1 MKTMQANFR
10 LFLGMILM
18 AGLLTACG
26 NHAPK
31 EAKYI
36 PKDVSAVLVLDPKIL
51 HEKLEKSGIN
61 MDTLINRLF
70 NRGGV
75 DSAGRTKFYDIRD
88 AAGINWNDKIYF
100 FSLQGLTEKQA
111 SSTVFNLMGELT
123 DAKKFEAFLKKQ
135 PALANKPVQK
145 EKTYS
150 YIISSQESMIAWNET
165 NVIGSVYHSEVKP
178 YYDTVAMKFIV
189 PEKANLEKE
198 MKAEVDKYFTQK
210 ESESLASIEA
220 FGNMFKTNS
229 DGYAFSSTNKYL
241 NILGTMPLQLPKL
254 EELVKDNYVASTLS
268 FEDGKVVAT
277 VTTYTNPFVSSILK
291 KYAGPTVNLSL
302 IENYPSENI
311 NMIMMA
317 SFNPEIFGGVLKQLE
332 VEGLVNNFMEKT
344 GFSSQDLYKTLKGD
358 IAVVVSDLSLPTK
371 DLKVKNDST
380 LIVDRKPLGKMVF
393 NAPVGDPVAF
403 AKIMNKAVELGY
415 FTKNRS
421 VYSAG
426 KLISFMGLY
435 VHADDKNLIVA
446 SDSLTYAQY
455 ISNKTKAVIS
465 NEALNMFR
473 GKSAIAYFD
482 IANTIKGFLNNQNGD
497 YKNSL
502 VTAKETIKDMII
514 SSENFDGSTLKG
526 KFEIRLNNEKQN
538 SLVTLTSLFT
548 DIAVDMRMASKK
560 EADLEE
566 KMFPTGVPAI
576 IRTN

>member
-1 MKTMQANFR
+1 MKKIQFKTRFI
-10 LFLGMILM
+10 LGFILM
-18 AGLLTACG
+18 AGLLTACS

-36 PKDVSAVLVLDPKIL
+36 PKDASAVLVLDPKSL
-51 HEKLEKSGIN
+51 HDKLEKSGIN

-70 NRGGV
+70 QRNAV
-75 DSAGRTKFYDIRD
+75 DTGDRAHFYEIKDG
-88 AAGINWNDKIYF
+88 AGINWDSKIF
-100 FSLQGLTEKQA
+100 FFALQNSGQTQS
-111 SSTVFNLMGELT
+111 SSTAMNLMAGLS
-123 DAKKFEAFLKKQ
+123 DATKFETFLKKQ
-135 PALANKPVQK
+135 PFFLNKPVQK

-150 YIISSQESMIAWNET
+150 YVLINSESMIAWNES
-165 NVIGSVYHSEVKP
+165 NVIGSTIKSYIKP
-178 YYDTVAMKFIV
+178 VYDTVAMKFIV
-189 PEKANLEKE
+189 PEKANMEKE
-198 MKAEVDKYFTQK
+198 MKAEVNKYFTQK
-210 ESESLASIEA
+210 ESESLASVDA
-220 FGNMFKTNS
+220 FGKMFQTKS
-229 DGYAFSSTNKYL
+229 DGYAFSSTNSYL
-241 NILGTMPLQLPKL
+241 SVLGTMPLQLPKL

-268 FEDGKVVAT
+268 FEDGKIVAT
-277 VTTYTNPFVSSILK
+277 ATTYTNPFVSSILK
-291 KYAGPTVNLSL
+291 RYAGPTVNLSL

-332 VEGLVNNFMEKT
+332 IEGLVNNFMEKT

-358 IAVVVSDLSLPTK
+358 IAVVISDLQMPSK

-380 LIVDRKPLGKMVF
+380 LSIERKPLGKMIF

-403 AKIMNKAVELGY
+403 AKIMNKAVEVGY
-415 FTKNRS
+415 FSKKGT

-426 KLISFMGLY
+426 KLMSFMGMY
-435 VHADDKNLIVA
+435 MHADEKNLIIA

-455 ISNKTKAVIS
+455 MSNKTKAVIS
-465 NEALNMFR
+465 NDALNMFR

-502 VTAKETIKDMII
+502 VTAKETFKDMII
-514 SSENFDGSTLKG
+514 SSDNFDGTTLKG

-560 EADLEE
+560 EADAEE
-566 KMFPTGVPAI
+566 KMFPTGMPAI

>member
-1 MKTMQANFR
+1 MQANFR
-10 LFLGMILM
+10 LFLGMVLV

-36 PKDVSAVLVLDPKIL
+36 PKNVSAVLVLDPKSL

-75 DSAGRTKFYDIRD
+75 DSAGRTKFYDVRD

-100 FSLQGLTEKQA
+100 FSLQGSTEKQA
-111 SSTVFNLMGELT
+111 SSTVLNLMGELT
-123 DAKKFEAFLKKQ
+123 DAKKFEAYLKKQ
-135 PALANKPVQK
+135 PTFLNKSVQK

-150 YIISSQESMIAWNET
+150 YIVISNESMVAWNET
-165 NVIGSVYHSEVKP
+165 NVIGSVYHSDVKP

-189 PEKANLEKE
+189 PEKANMEKE

-210 ESESLASIEA
+210 ESESLASIDA

-229 DGYAFSSTNKYL
+229 DGYAFSSTNRYL
-241 NILGTMPLQLPKL
+241 SILGTMPLQLPKL

-268 FEDGKVVAT
+268 FEEGKVVAT
-277 VTTYTNPFVSSILK
+277 ATTYTNPFVSSILK

-332 VEGLVNNFMEKT
+332 VEGLVNSFMEKT

-393 NAPVGDPVAF
+393 NAPIGDPAAF

-415 FTKNRS
+415 FTKNGS

-426 KLISFMGLY
+426 KLVSFLGMY

-465 NEALNMFR
+465 NDALNMFR

-482 IANTIKGFLNNQNGD
+482 IANTIKGFLNNQSGD

-502 VTAKETIKDMII
+502 VTAKETFKDMII
-514 SSENFDGSTLKG
+514 STENFDGSTLKG

-560 EADLEE
+560 ETDQEE

>member
-1 MKTMQANFR
+1 M
-10 LFLGMILM
+10 
-18 AGLLTACG
+18 
-26 NHAPK
+26 
-31 EAKYI
+31 
-36 PKDVSAVLVLDPKIL
+36 
-51 HEKLEKSGIN
+51 
-61 MDTLINRLF
+61 
-70 NRGGV
+70 
-75 DSAGRTKFYDIRD
+75 
-88 AAGINWNDKIYF
+88 
-100 FSLQGLTEKQA
+100 
-111 SSTVFNLMGELT
+111 
-123 DAKKFEAFLKKQ
+123 
-135 PALANKPVQK
+135 
-145 EKTYS
+145 
-150 YIISSQESMIAWNET
+150 
-165 NVIGSVYHSEVKP
+165 
-178 YYDTVAMKFIV
+178 
-189 PEKANLEKE
+189 EKE

-210 ESESLASIEA
+210 ESESLASVDA

-229 DGYAFSSTNKYL
+229 DGYAFSSTNRYL
-241 NILGTMPLQLPKL
+241 SILGTMPLQLPKL

-277 VTTYTNPFVSSILK
+277 ATTYTNPFVSSILK

-403 AKIMNKAVELGY
+403 AKIMNKAVEMGY
-415 FTKNRS
+415 FTKNGS

-426 KLISFMGLY
+426 KLMSFVGMY

-455 ISNKTKAVIS
+455 ISHKTKAVIS
-465 NEALNMFR
+465 NDALNMFR

-502 VTAKETIKDMII
+502 VTAKETFKDMII

-526 KFEIRLNNEKQN
+526 RFEIRLNNEKQN

>member
-1 MKTMQANFR
+1 MKKMQFKTR
-10 LFLGMILM
+10 FILGFILM
-18 AGLLTACG
+18 AGLLTACS

-36 PKDVSAVLVLDPKIL
+36 PKDASAVLVLDPKSL
-51 HEKLEKSGIN
+51 HDKLEKSGIN

-70 NRGGV
+70 QRNAV
-75 DSAGRTKFYDIRD
+75 DTGDRAHFYEIKDG
-88 AAGINWNDKIYF
+88 AGINWDSKIF
-100 FSLQGLTEKQA
+100 FFAFQNLGQPQS
-111 SSTVFNLMGELT
+111 SSTAMNLIAGLS
-123 DAKKFEAFLKKQ
+123 DATKFETFLKKQ
-135 PALANKPVQK
+135 PFFLNKPVQK

-150 YIISSQESMIAWNET
+150 YILINSESMIAWNES
-165 NVIGSVYHSEVKP
+165 NVIGSTFKSYIKP
-178 YYDTVAMKFIV
+178 VYDTVAMKFIV
-189 PEKANLEKE
+189 PEKANMEKE
-198 MKAEVDKYFTQK
+198 MKAEVNKYFTQK
-210 ESESLASIEA
+210 ESESLASVDA
-220 FGNMFKTNS
+220 FGKMFQTKS
-229 DGYAFSSTNKYL
+229 DGYAFSSTNSYL
-241 NILGTMPLQLPKL
+241 SVLGTMPLQLPKL

-268 FEDGKVVAT
+268 FEDGKIVAT
-277 VTTYTNPFVSSILK
+277 ATTYTNPFVSSILK
-291 KYAGPTVNLSL
+291 RYAGPTVNLSL

-332 VEGLVNNFMEKT
+332 IEGLVNNFMEKT

-358 IAVVVSDLSLPTK
+358 IAVVVSDLQMPSK
-371 DLKVKNDST
+371 DLKIKNDST
-380 LIVDRKPLGKMVF
+380 LSIERKPLGKMIF

-415 FTKNRS
+415 FTKNGT
-421 VYSAG
+421 VYSTG
-426 KLISFMGLY
+426 KLMSFMGMY
-435 VHADDKNLIVA
+435 MHADEKNLIIA

-465 NEALNMFR
+465 NDALNMFR
-473 GKSAIAYFD
+473 GKSAVAYFD

-502 VTAKETIKDMII
+502 VTAKETFKDMII
-514 SSENFDGSTLKG
+514 SSDNFDGTTLKG

-560 EADLEE
+560 EAEAEE
-566 KMFPTGVPAI
+566 KMFPTGMPAI

>member
-1 MKTMQANFR
+1 
-10 LFLGMILM
+10 MILL

-36 PKDVSAVLVLDPKIL
+36 PKDVSAVLVLDPQNL
-51 HEKLEKSGIN
+51 HDKLEKSGIN

-100 FSLQGLTEKQA
+100 FSLQGSNENQA
-111 SSTVFNLMGELT
+111 TSIVLNLMGGLT

-135 PALANKPVQK
+135 PSLLNKTVQK
-145 EKTYS
+145 EKDYS
-150 YIISSQESMIAWNET
+150 YIIISGESMLAWNES
-165 NVIGSVYHSEVKP
+165 NVIGSVYHSNVKP
-178 YYDTVAMKFIV
+178 YYDSVAMKFIV
-189 PEKANLEKE
+189 PEKANMEKE
-198 MKAEVDKYFTQK
+198 LKGEVVKYFTQK

-220 FGNMFKTNS
+220 FGNMFKTKS
-229 DGYAFSSTNKYL
+229 DGYAFSSTNHYL
-241 NILGTMPLQLPKL
+241 SILGTMPLQLPKL
-254 EELVKDNYVASTLS
+254 EELVKDNYIASTLS

-277 VTTYTNPFVSSILK
+277 ATTYTNPFVSSILK

-371 DLKVKNDST
+371 DFKVKNDST
-380 LIVDRKPLGKMVF
+380 LIIERKPLGKMIF
-393 NAPVGDPVAF
+393 NAPVGDPIAF
-403 AKIMNKAVELGY
+403 AKIMNKAVEMGY
-415 FTKNRS
+415 FTKNGS

-426 KLISFMGLY
+426 KLMSFMGMY
-435 VHADDKNLIVA
+435 VHADEKNLIIA

-455 ISNKTKAVIS
+455 LSNKTKAVIS

-473 GKSAIAYFD
+473 GKSAVAYFD
-482 IANTIKGFLNNQNGD
+482 IANTIKGFLNDQSGD

-502 VTAKETIKDMII
+502 VTAKETFKDMII
-514 SSENFDGSTLKG
+514 SSDNFDGSTLKG

-560 EADLEE
+560 EADLDE
-566 KMFPTGVPAI
+566 KIFPAGVPAI

>member
-1 MKTMQANFR
+1 
-10 LFLGMILM
+10 
-18 AGLLTACG
+18 
-26 NHAPK
+26 
-31 EAKYI
+31 
-36 PKDVSAVLVLDPKIL
+36 
-51 HEKLEKSGIN
+51 
-61 MDTLINRLF
+61 
-70 NRGGV
+70 
-75 DSAGRTKFYDIRD
+75 
-88 AAGINWNDKIYF
+88 
-100 FSLQGLTEKQA
+100 
-111 SSTVFNLMGELT
+111 
-123 DAKKFEAFLKKQ
+123 
-135 PALANKPVQK
+135 
-145 EKTYS
+145 
-150 YIISSQESMIAWNET
+150 
-165 NVIGSVYHSEVKP
+165 
-178 YYDTVAMKFIV
+178 
-189 PEKANLEKE
+189 
-198 MKAEVDKYFTQK
+198 
-210 ESESLASIEA
+210 
-220 FGNMFKTNS
+220 
-229 DGYAFSSTNKYL
+229 
-241 NILGTMPLQLPKL
+241 
-254 EELVKDNYVASTLS
+254 
-268 FEDGKVVAT
+268 
-277 VTTYTNPFVSSILK
+277 
-291 KYAGPTVNLSL
+291 
-302 IENYPSENI
+302 
-311 NMIMMA
+311 
-317 SFNPEIFGGVLKQLE
+317 
-332 VEGLVNNFMEKT
+332 
-344 GFSSQDLYKTLKGD
+344 
-358 IAVVVSDLSLPTK
+358 
-371 DLKVKNDST
+371 
-380 LIVDRKPLGKMVF
+380 MVF

>member
-1 MKTMQANFR
+1 
-10 LFLGMILM
+10 MILI

-51 HEKLEKSGIN
+51 HDKLEKSGIN

-75 DSAGRTKFYDIRD
+75 DSAGRTKFYDVRN

-100 FSLQGLTEKQA
+100 FSLQGSNENQA
-111 SSTVFNLMGELT
+111 TSIVLNLMGGLT

-135 PALANKPVQK
+135 PALLNKTVQK
-145 EKTYS
+145 EKDYS
-150 YIISSQESMIAWNET
+150 YIIISGESMLAWNES
-165 NVIGSVYHSEVKP
+165 NVIGSVYHSNVKP
-178 YYDTVAMKFIV
+178 YYDSTAMKFIV
-189 PEKANLEKE
+189 PEKANMEKE
-198 MKAEVDKYFTQK
+198 MKSEVVKYFTQK

-220 FGNMFKTNS
+220 FGNMFKTKS
-229 DGYAFSSTNKYL
+229 DGYAFSSTNHYL
-241 NILGTMPLQLPKL
+241 SILGTMPLQLPKL
-254 EELVKDNYVASTLS
+254 EELVKDNYIASTLS

-277 VTTYTNPFVSSILK
+277 ATTYTNPFVSSILK

-344 GFSSQDLYKTLKGD
+344 GFNSQDLYKTLKGD

-371 DLKVKNDST
+371 DFKVKNDST
-380 LIVDRKPLGKMVF
+380 LIIERKPIGKMIF

-403 AKIMNKAVELGY
+403 AKIMNKAVEMGY
-415 FTKNRS
+415 FTKNGS

-426 KLISFMGLY
+426 KLMSFMGMY
-435 VHADDKNLIVA
+435 VHADEKNLIIA

-455 ISNKTKAVIS
+455 ISNKTKTVIS

-482 IANTIKGFLNNQNGD
+482 IANTIKGFLNDQSGD

-502 VTAKETIKDMII
+502 VTAKETFKDMII
-514 SSENFDGSTLKG
+514 SSDNFDGSTLKG

-560 EADLEE
+560 EDDLEE
-566 KMFPTGVPAI
+566 KMFPAGVPAI